1 MVNVAKIGLKAR
13 VKSATTYFQ
22 EKNAYYVL
30 KIQFMYEDA
39 PRTYGKYQ
47 VYKFTFP
54 KEEEMTRCVESFKSF
69 LGVSKLADIN
79 DQQVEMH
86 VYNENG
92 DKRLNKAELMSL
104 DLGEQSP
111 KRWFPYGVGISEG
124 SCNMQTIFS
133 Y

>member
-13 VKSATTYFQ
+13 VKSAATYFQ

-39 PRTYGKYQ
+39 PRSFGKYQ
-47 VYKFTFP
+47 VYKFVFSR
-54 KEEEMTRCVESFKSF
+54 EEEMARCVEGFKSF

-79 DQQVEMH
+79 DQKVKMY
-86 VYNENG
+86 VYNESG
-92 DKRLNKAELMSL
+92 DRKLNRAELMLL
-104 DLGEQSP
+104 DSREQSP
-111 KRWFPYGVGISEG
+111 KRWFPYGVGISEE